1 MKFNSVTYKG
11 LHTAIPPG
19 TGPSMRYACVT
30 VSVTSGLTGGQT
42 RELAKCSGTFT
53 ADLSAMGA
61 ITEKNFLPALSI
73 FNKRN
78 SLL

>member
-1 MKFNSVTYKG
+1 MQLMKFNSVTYKG

-30 VSVTSGLTGGQT
+30 VSVNSGLTGGQT
-42 RELAKCSGTFT
+42 RELAKCSRTFT

-61 ITEKNFLPALSI
+61 ITGKI
-73 FNKRN
+73 FFRR
-78 SLL
+78 